1 MESTRDAWGVCVIAG
16 WSETEEMNVLVE
28 KLLMGRTL
36 KGTYFGGRKTVNSF
50 LISFSIRKGWIATNV
65 FQCTSTNDFD
75 VKQYSHLILRFEKR
89 AGCAQTGG
97 RLHEQR
103 AEAG

>member
-1 MESTRDAWGVCVIAG
+1 MIAG
-16 WSETEEMNVLVE
+16 WTETEEMNVLVE

-50 LISFSIRKGWIATNV
+50 LISFSITKGGIATNI
-65 FQCTSTNDFD
+65 FQCTSTYDFD
-75 VKQYSHLILRFEKR
+75 VKQYNHLILRFEKC

>member
-1 MESTRDAWGVCVIAG
+1 MIAG

-50 LISFSIRKGWIATNV
+50 LILFSILNGGIVTTV
-65 FQCTSTNDFD
+65 FQCTSTYDLD
-75 VKQYSHLILRFEKR
+75 VKQYNHLILRFEKC
-89 AGCAQTGG
+89 AGCAQIGG

-103 AEAG
+103 VEAG